1 MAPSNDKHP
10 DDERLS
16 ALLDGE
22 ANTDFAAHVDG
33 CAECAQRLEALR
45 GASMALQAPVV
56 VAGHLREAAVA
67 RAIQTASEPVAES
80 GGSKLLRMSTSRGRT
95 AAPPRRRSSWSAAAA
110 LLVAVAMGG
119 WAISQI
125 SSDGGSQRPDS
136 DTFAA
141 TPTAGGANS
150 DDLSKAAAADSA
162 AGSGQ
167 TELATTAAGAF
178 AAGDIGRFASV
189 DEVVAK
195 AQADL
200 GSSDADTHQSFEAPF
215 CEITDGT
222 PLLWQG
228 TLTFQ
233 NTPAVAMVHGTSTQW
248 VLEIRSPAASGCGLL
263 ATQTFA
269 PSSPR

>member
-1 MAPSNDKHP
+1 MAHP
-10 DDERLS
+10 DDELLS

-22 ANTDFAAHVDG
+22 AEADFAAHVDG
-33 CAECAQRLEALR
+33 CAECAQRLATLR
-45 GASMALQAPVV
+45 GATAALQTPIA
-56 VAGHLREAAVA
+56 VAGHMREAAVA
-67 RAIQTASEPVAES
+67 RAMQIGHESVAES
-80 GGSKLLRMSTSRGRT
+80 GGSRLLRMSTGRRRAT
-95 AAPPRRRSSWSAAAA
+95 APPPRRNAWSAAAA

-125 SSDGGSQRPDS
+125 SSDGGTERP

-141 TPTAGGANS
+141 TPTAGGGASN
-150 DDLSKAAAADSA
+150 DLSKAAAADSA

-167 TELATTAAGAF
+167 TELATTAASAF
-178 AAGDIGRFASV
+178 AAGEIGRFASV
-189 DEVVAK
+189 DEVLAK

-200 GSSDADTHQSFEAPF
+200 SSSDADQHQSLEAPY

-222 PLLWQG
+222 PLLWQA

-233 NTPAVAMVHGTSTQW
+233 NTPAIAMVYGPSNQW

-263 ATQTFA
+263 ATQRYEPTT
-269 PSSPR
+269 PR

>member
-1 MAPSNDKHP
+1 MAHP
-10 DDERLS
+10 DDELLS

-22 ANTDFAAHVDG
+22 ADTDFAAHVDG

-56 VAGHLREAAVA
+56 VPGHLREAAVA
-67 RAIQTASEPVAES
+67 RAIKVGNEPVSET
-80 GGSKLLRMSTSRGRT
+80 GGSKLLRMSTGRRR
-95 AAPPRRRSSWSAAAA
+95 AVAPPRRRSSWSAAAA

-125 SSDGGSQRPDS
+125 SSDGGNQRPVS

-141 TPTAGGANS
+141 TPTAGGTNS
-150 DDLSKAAAADSA
+150 DDLSKAAAADTA

-167 TELATTAAGAF
+167 TELATMAAGAF
-178 AAGDIGRFASV
+178 IAGDIGRFSSI

-195 AQADL
+195 AKADL
-200 GSSDADTHQSFEAPF
+200 GSSDADKHQSFEAPF
-215 CEITDGT
+215 CEIADGT

-233 NTPAVAMVHGTSTQW
+233 NTPAIAMVHGTSTQW
-248 VLEIRSPAASGCGLL
+248 VLEIRSPSASGCGLL
-263 ATQTFA
+263 ATQTFE
-269 PSSPR
+269 PNTPR